1 MLTCTYDFYCC
12 KQEPPLKLPGNRS
25 QPGQFTTT
33 ESRLKDK
40 AYEWTET
47 LRNTT
52 RSQPWLFDGWLGL
65 TNVPITLH
73 YLPFVKLWFMRKQNP
88 PKKQTNETR
97 RRTVNER
104 KDKNPPQNILTHLI
118 INFFKYFNVSY
129 IQNVTVN
136 FINFA
141 ALFFPPRRLNQS
153 SAPTVAHSSYLYLE
167 SEFSHWS
174 PIIFSSSG
182 LSVSS
187 SPFYGMKNAITSQQ
201 GQPGDCRRVRRS
213 LSFPSLINQLIST

>member
-73 YLPFVKLWFMRKQNP
+73 YLPFVKLWFMRKQ
-88 PKKQTNETR
+88 TNETR

-104 KDKNPPQNILTHLI
+104 KDKKPPQNILTHLI

-153 SAPTVAHSSYLYLE
+153 SAPAVAHSSYLYLE
-167 SEFSHWS
+167 SEFSH
-174 PIIFSSSG
+174 
-182 LSVSS
+182 
-187 SPFYGMKNAITSQQ
+187 
-201 GQPGDCRRVRRS
+201 
-213 LSFPSLINQLIST
+213 

>member
-1 MLTCTYDFYCC
+1 MDGDSAEHHKISTMAVWWMARSHKCAHYTPL
-12 KQEPPLKLPGNRS
+12 PPICEALVHDEAKS
-25 QPGQFTTT
+25 T
-33 ESRLKDK
+33 EEANKWDK
-40 AYEWTET
+40 ET
-47 LRNTT
+47 HSKR
-52 RSQPWLFDGWLGL
+52 
-65 TNVPITLH
+65 
-73 YLPFVKLWFMRKQNP
+73 
-88 PKKQTNETR
+88 
-97 RRTVNER
+97 ER
-104 KDKNPPQNILTHLI
+104 KDKDPPQNILTHLI
-118 INFFKYFNVSY
+118 INFFKYFNLSY

-153 SAPTVAHSSYLYLE
+153 SAPAVAHSSYLYLE

-201 GQPGDCRRVRRS
+201 GQPGDCRREKVRRS